1 MDLILSE
8 PIITIH
14 FGWFQELPKDPYLES
29 NYHFKYRVGKLQQI
43 GASLNMEFYLDESGS
58 TGGISQQSFE
68 NTYGGQKI
76 FTLAAI
82 GIATDIDKKIFP
94 LLQRYKIQA
103 KELKASKLYKRK
115 PEFIVEVFKLIKDE
129 NWPIFIEAVDKKF
142 MLTANIVNC
151 LVLPGNCFKAETRET
166 NYIRNVFVEYLYAY
180 APDEVYI
187 HFLKLCTEP
196 SANGLIDLIE
206 EFIGALQNSKNDV
219 SSAIIQS
226 LSMTLDDVKE
236 SIIGKGEDISEFLP
250 IPDTGKHGKT
260 IWMLPNL
267 SSFTNIYARIN
278 LFLKGDLSDV
288 KIFHDEQ
295 LQFDDIIA
303 KSKHDLE
310 SISPEGFGFISD
322 SSDYKLNMSANL
334 FFKASHDFLGI
345 QFADL
350 IAGYFRLYIEEIRT
364 GEPIDASIRDA
375 HKILMTMNHQEIGVG
390 LNMVMSSTDT
400 NRINI

>member
-1 MDLILSE
+1 
-8 PIITIH
+8 
-14 FGWFQELPKDPYLES
+14 
-29 NYHFKYRVGKLQQI
+29 
-43 GASLNMEFYLDESGS
+43 MEFYLDESGN
-58 TGGISQQSFE
+58 TGGISQQSFD

-82 GIATDIDKKIFP
+82 GIGNETEIDKKISP
-94 LLQRYKIQA
+94 LLQHYKIQA

-115 PEFIVEVFKLIKDE
+115 PEFIAEVFKLIKDE

-142 MLTANIVNC
+142 MLTANIVNS

-166 NYIRNVFVEYLYAY
+166 NYIRNVFAEYLYAY
-180 APDEVYI
+180 MPDELYI

-196 SANGLIDLIE
+196 SANGLIDLID
-206 EFIGALQNSKNDV
+206 EFIGVLQNSKNEV
-219 SSAIIQS
+219 SNAIIHS

-236 SIIGKGEDISEFLP
+236 NVLGKSDDIGEFLP
-250 IPDTGKHGKT
+250 TPDTGKHGKT

-278 LFLKGDLSDV
+278 LFLKGNLSDV

-310 SISPEGFGFISD
+310 SISPEEFGFISD
-322 SSDYKLNMSANL
+322 SSDYKLDMSADL
-334 FFKASHDFLGI
+334 LFKASHDSLGI
-345 QFADL
+345 QVADL
-350 IAGYFRLYIEEIRT
+350 IAGYFRLYIEEIRSD
-364 GEPIDASIRDA
+364 EPIDACIRDA
-375 HKILMTMNHQEIGVG
+375 HKILMTMDHQEIGVG
-390 LNMVMSSTDT
+390 VNMVMSAKDCA
-400 NRINI
+400 RINEV